1 MRILALDHGSARCG
15 CAISDPTGTIV
26 RPLKAVLKPDGKD
39 GRAQI
44 VKLASE
50 QAAELILVGLPRL
63 QSGEE
68 GSQAAAVRAFVG
80 RLAAEIDLPVALYDE
95 RFTTKLA
102 QKSVAAGAVSDE
114 DSLAAAHLLEEYL
127 EMKQPTRD
135 TP

>member
-1 MRILALDHGSARCG
+1 
-15 CAISDPTGTIV
+15 
-26 RPLKAVLKPDGKD
+26 
-39 GRAQI
+39 
-44 VKLASE
+44 
-50 QAAELILVGLPRL
+50 
-63 QSGEE
+63 
-68 GSQAAAVRAFVG
+68 VG
-80 RLAAEIDLPVALYDE
+80 RLAAEIDLPVELYDE